1 MEIESLKKII
11 QKQERITQ
19 KFVGLA
25 NIGIPPALSKEKKS
39 IIELTNPY
47 RTNYVPYKMGQEL
60 TRLFGNIDQPSIFG
74 EVNKLHNN
82 IVPNIIYHSNNS
94 KTMNSYIN
102 FENKRI
108 NSLSNPILNLDT
120 NNQKLSALTTK
131 LSQSFIIL
139 QKRLNNTLEVP
150 NKILAY
156 FRLSSLDWP
165 IPMSFSL
172 PKKFLNNISEMTDE
186 EVNSYMINKLKKDN
200 YRLLKN
206 EMNMLI
212 NAMNDLDFQE
222 HLAFKKQVKKI
233 KDCFDYDTES
243 IICFAPT
250 LFSLLEYL
258 NLNGK
263 YFPRLKSSNIVNHHF
278 FENVTN
284 NISITRES
292 MLFVI
297 CEKLYKTIKNEKYDF
312 DSYGLNRHMV
322 EHGFLSPQKISIK
335 EFAQLIMICNGFAHV

>member
-1 MEIESLKKII
+1 METESLKKFI

-19 KFVGLA
+19 KLIGLA
-25 NIGIPPALSKEKKS
+25 NIGIPPALSKEKRS
-39 IIELTNPY
+39 IIELTRPY
-47 RTNYVPYKMGQEL
+47 RTDYVQHNIGQEL
-60 TRLFGNIDQPSIFG
+60 TRLYGNINQPSIFE
-74 EVNKLHNN
+74 EVNKLHNS
-82 IVPNIIYHSNNS
+82 IVPNIIYHSDNR
-94 KTMNSYIN
+94 MAIQSYMN
-102 FENKRI
+102 FENRRI
-108 NSLSNPILNLDT
+108 NSLSNPILSLDT
-120 NNQKLSALTTK
+120 TNQQLSALTTK

-139 QKRLNNTLEVP
+139 QKRLNNSLDVP
-150 NKILAY
+150 NEILAY

-172 PKKFLNNISEMTDE
+172 PKKFLNNISKMTDE

-200 YRLLKN
+200 YRLLKD

-212 NAMNDLDFQE
+212 NAMNDLDFKE

-233 KDCFDYDTES
+233 KDCFDHDTES

-263 YFPRLKSSNIVNHHF
+263 YFPSLKNSNIVNHHF

-335 EFAQLIMICNGFAHV
+335 EFAQLIIICNGFAHV